1 MENTEKATPFE
12 FDDGLYGRETKPVP
26 KEEKNI
32 GIDTQDV
39 LLDNIVGL
47 AENNILD
54 ITAIENF
61 TNTARNRNSIYNII
75 DTMGDDSVISSV
87 LEAYTEDATEYND
100 EGRIVWVESDDDKI
114 GQYIDFLLRSLQV
127 DKHIFKWA
135 YCLIKYGDVY
145 LRLYRKSEYDNIKFE
160 NKKAKLEEGVVV
172 KAFSKNDKFAH
183 YVDMVANPAN
193 VFELTKYGKTYGYIV
208 TSNSEAVQKNDG
220 FFNTMYSFT
229 MKQANVDLYDA
240 QEFVHGCMEDNIS
253 RVQEVVN
260 LEMNSEDGVESDGGT
275 TFKYDVRKGQS
286 LLYNTFKVWR
296 QLKLLEDSVLLN
308 RITKSSILRV
318 IEVQVGD
325 MAKESVAN
333 HLMNI
338 KQKIEQKTAIDNN
351 VSMNEYNNPGPIENN
366 IYVPVRGEKGSIN
379 TKQIGGDVDVKSL
392 ADLDYFTNS
401 LFGSL
406 RVPKQFF
413 GFCLRGDTLIPLLNG
428 ETVSIEQMFNNKDS
442 YIGKGILACN
452 EEGSLVP
459 TKIKNVMLTKTNAD
473 FIRIHLDNG
482 KFVDV
487 TPEHRMMMRDGSF
500 VEAKDIV
507 VGDRLMP
514 YYEKFV
520 RGRKHVL
527 DNKEGKYKP
536 LFHIV
541 ANKDGN
547 KYEKGTQIHHID
559 FNKRN
564 DDFDNLVPLTIQE
577 HYDVH
582 FESLHD
588 YARKANKKRKE
599 NNEHNKCYGWRKVTN
614 GEWEQWLKPGEEI
627 PEGFHLGGKK
637 RSDETRKRMSKS
649 RLAVLEKH
657 PEYKSL
663 GGFKK
668 GEASEETLRKIA
680 EGKKAYFDNMTPEER
695 QAHTEF
701 RRSVINSNRD
711 TLVKAK
717 TAKLEKTNP
726 DSVRYYRTLRCPYC
740 GNTFVKKMNNPDY
753 ADYLNKGHL
762 YYCCNE
768 HFSEIDGSGKLA
780 RSYNLFINSDR
791 DLNKYEFNRC
801 NGEKRKDQYF
811 KPDMLMSRLQY
822 IDNYVP
828 ECNHSVVGIEHI
840 DVSENAYD
848 IEVEDSCHTFALD
861 CGIFVH
867 NCEDAAGFNGGTSL
881 AVMSSR
887 YAKTIKRIQNVLI
900 QMITDV
906 INIML
911 LDSGLNSYVGKF
923 QIKMLPPTTQ
933 EELDRRSNL
942 KDKVSY
948 ISDIM
953 NLLSDIDSADTKLE
967 IVKSLLSGVISDPDV
982 ISLIQEEIEKMEEEG
997 ATVDDTADEEQR
1009 GDIGD
1014 INIGI
1019 NDRRD
1024 TEEPSFGEPTEE
1036 PEQSAEPEEGS
1047 AREVILP
1054 SPEDLGIDMVDNNNQ
1069 EL

>member
-12 FDDGLYGRETKPVP
+12 FDDGLYGRDTKPVP

-39 LLDNIVGL
+39 LFDNIVGL

-229 MKQANVDLYDA
+229 MKQTNVDLYDA

-338 KQKIEQKTAIDNN
+338 KQKIEQKTAIDSN

-392 ADLDYFTNS
+392 ADLDYFTDS

-406 RVPKQFF
+406 RVPKEFF
-413 GFCLRGDTLIPLLNG
+413 GH
-428 ETVSIEQMFNNKDS
+428 S
-442 YIGKGILACN
+442 
-452 EEGSLVP
+452 
-459 TKIKNVMLTKTNAD
+459 
-473 FIRIHLDNG
+473 
-482 KFVDV
+482 
-487 TPEHRMMMRDGSF
+487 
-500 VEAKDIV
+500 
-507 VGDRLMP
+507 
-514 YYEKFV
+514 
-520 RGRKHVL
+520 
-527 DNKEGKYKP
+527 
-536 LFHIV
+536 
-541 ANKDGN
+541 
-547 KYEKGTQIHHID
+547 
-559 FNKRN
+559 N
-564 DDFDNLVPLTIQE
+564 D
-577 HYDVH
+577 
-582 FESLHD
+582 
-588 YARKANKKRKE
+588 
-599 NNEHNKCYGWRKVTN
+599 
-614 GEWEQWLKPGEEI
+614 
-627 PEGFHLGGKK
+627 
-637 RSDETRKRMSKS
+637 
-649 RLAVLEKH
+649 AV
-657 PEYKSL
+657 
-663 GGFKK
+663 
-668 GEASEETLRKIA
+668 
-680 EGKKAYFDNMTPEER
+680 
-695 QAHTEF
+695 
-701 RRSVINSNRD
+701 
-711 TLVKAK
+711 
-717 TAKLEKTNP
+717 
-726 DSVRYYRTLRCPYC
+726 
-740 GNTFVKKMNNPDY
+740 
-753 ADYLNKGHL
+753 
-762 YYCCNE
+762 
-768 HFSEIDGSGKLA
+768 
-780 RSYNLFINSDR
+780 
-791 DLNKYEFNRC
+791 
-801 NGEKRKDQYF
+801 
-811 KPDMLMSRLQY
+811 
-822 IDNYVP
+822 
-828 ECNHSVVGIEHI
+828 
-840 DVSENAYD
+840 
-848 IEVEDSCHTFALD
+848 
-861 CGIFVH
+861 
-867 NCEDAAGFNGGTSL
+867 GFNGGTALSIR
-881 AVMSSR
+881 SSR

-997 ATVDDTADEEQR
+997 ATVDDTEDEEQR

-1024 TEEPSFGEPTEE
+1024 TGEPSFGEPTEE

-1054 SPEDLGIDMVDNNNQ
+1054 SPEDLGVDMVDNNNQ